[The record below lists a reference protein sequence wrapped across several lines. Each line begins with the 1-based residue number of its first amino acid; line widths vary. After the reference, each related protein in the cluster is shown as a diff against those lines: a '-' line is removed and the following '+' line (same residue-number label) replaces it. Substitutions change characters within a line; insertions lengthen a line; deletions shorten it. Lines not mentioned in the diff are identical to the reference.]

1 MIPVG
6 GGSKRI
12 IPRSSIVWIFCFQ
25 TYPNKFGTFGNKK
38 SRNCGMIRSAEREG
52 FEPSLRFR
60 KHAFQACAFSHSAT
74 SPVPLFRG
82 QRMYRK
88 HDDYLLPTTVG
99 SISCARRIYSSPRS
113 FWPSCLYSI
122 PRFNKTRALSGSS
135 LYAFVKLTMAES
147 R

>member
-1 MIPVG
+1 
-6 GGSKRI
+6 
-12 IPRSSIVWIFCFQ
+12 
-25 TYPNKFGTFGNKK
+25 
-38 SRNCGMIRSAEREG
+38 
-52 FEPSLRFR
+52 
-60 KHAFQACAFSHSAT
+60 
-74 SPVPLFRG
+74 VPLFRG